1 MESAQDPPSVYV
13 FPPQGA
19 SQPPA
24 GHQVPGLRG
33 RYGKVGRVGLC
44 NPVPNTRP
52 PLTRRGSRARGG
64 WREPG
69 CASASC
75 LVVVNAAHAAPGAGC
90 GLSEPITSLPLPNA
104 RGSMNLRQVSPWL
117 PPIQRWMGVKE
128 GGRQIGSANPG
139 AQHGNPA
146 PISHPRSPRSVP
158 GSAHAAPLLSRGGYK
173 GRGGEGS
180 RLASPQPPARA
191 GSPLELTPSCPN
203 RRGEPD
209 YSPGHCPMCMCMRV
223 CVCTCACTCVC
234 VHVYVCGGGLALGK
248 YDRPTSR
255 FPR

>member
-64 WREPG
+64 WREPS

-117 PPIQRWMGVKE
+117 PLIQRGWGWRREE
-128 GGRQIGSANPG
+128 GRSGQPTLGPSTETQPPSPTLAHPDRSLALRMPPLCFPEEGTRAGEGRG
-139 AQHGNPA
+139 ADW
-146 PISHPRSPRSVP
+146 
-158 GSAHAAPLLSRGGYK
+158 PLLNH
-173 GRGGEGS
+173 
-180 RLASPQPPARA
+180 P
-191 GSPLELTPSCPN
+191 
-203 RRGEPD
+203 
-209 YSPGHCPMCMCMRV
+209 
-223 CVCTCACTCVC
+223 
-234 VHVYVCGGGLALGK
+234 HVLGLHW
-248 YDRPTSR
+248 S
-255 FPR
+255 